1 MRGLWIALLLT
12 VSWVG
17 PIRASECESKA
28 LEIARDMGL
37 DAGQRTLTNSIPL
50 SARTEADDD
59 YGAYLLCNGTLGMTL
74 HYLSPPSPGQ
84 KWFEFVGR
92 SGTILTKV
100 GSVLIALEA
109 RNCVENARLREAS
122 FRSPGSALR
131 MMCSVSKMDERAEIS
146 LAAH

>member
-1 MRGLWIALLLT
+1 M
-12 VSWVG
+12 
-17 PIRASECESKA
+17 PHKA
-28 LEIARDMGL
+28 NRHARPLDCTSANRVMGRPNP
-37 DAGQRTLTNSIPL
+37 GKRVRVQS
-50 SARTEADDD
+50 

-122 FRSPGSALR
+122 FRSPGSALQ